1 MVSNKTYI
9 PHRGDIVWLDF
20 DPQAGREQAGRR
32 PALVLSDR
40 AYNERSELMVLCPV
54 TSQYKPY
61 PFVVALPETLLSKP
75 SYVLSDQ
82 VKSLDWTK
90 RNVKFMATAP
100 AHSVAE
106 VTVFARGIVEG
117 KK

>member
-1 MVSNKTYI
+1 MVSNKAYI

-40 AYNERSELMVLCPV
+40 KYNALSELMVLCPI

-61 PFVVALPETLLSKP
+61 PFVVALPETLLAKP

-90 RNVKFMATAP
+90 RNVKFIANAP
-100 AHSVAE
+100 TECVAQ
-106 VTVFARGIVEG
+106 VTVFASGIVEG